1 MPEKNQAALDFLAAR
16 RSHPPKLLTTPVPG
30 RDELNALLTLA
41 ARAPD
46 HGALT
51 PWRFLVIEKP
61 AMARLAD
68 LAEARAKSLG
78 RPEDDQ
84 AKARGQFDRGN
95 LAVVV
100 VEHPVEAEKVPY
112 REQTLSA
119 GAVCLS
125 LVNAALASGWGAGW
139 VTGWI
144 SFDRG
149 FVEQGLGLAS
159 NEQVA
164 GIIHIGSFAT
174 APADR
179 PRPDV
184 KDLTTWLS
192 A

>member
-1 MPEKNQAALDFLAAR
+1 MPDKNQPVLDFLATR
-16 RSHPPKLLTTPVPG
+16 RSHSPKVLVPPVPS
-30 RDELNALLTLA
+30 RAEVEALLGYA
-41 ARAPD
+41 ARSPD
-46 HGALT
+46 HGALV
-51 PWRFLVIEKP
+51 PWRFVVIEGG

-68 LAEARAKSLG
+68 LAEARGQALGKDAETVAKG
-78 RPEDDQ
+78 
-84 AKARGQFDRGN
+84 RGQFDRGH

-100 VEHPVEAEKVPY
+100 VERPVPSEKVPP

-125 LVNAALASGWGAGW
+125 LVNAALAAGWGAGW

-149 FVEQGLGLAS
+149 FVEQGFGLAP
-159 NEQVA
+159 EEEVA
-164 GIIHIGSFAT
+164 GIVHIGSFVSP
-174 APADR
+174 PAER

-184 KDLTTWLS
+184 PALITWLP

>member
-1 MPEKNQAALDFLAAR
+1 MPDKNQAALDFLATR
-16 RSHPPKLLTTPVPG
+16 RSLSPKALKEPVPS
-30 RDELNALLTLA
+30 RDELAELLTYA
-41 ARAPD
+41 ARSPD
-46 HGALT
+46 HGALV
-51 PWRFLVIEKP
+51 PWRFVVIEKP

-68 LAEARAKSLG
+68 LAEARARSLG
-78 RPEDDQ
+78 KDDEGI
-84 AKARGQFDRGN
+84 AKGRGQFDRGH

-100 VEHPVEAEKVPY
+100 VECPVEAAKVPY

-149 FVEQGLGLAS
+149 FVEEGLGLAS
-159 NEQVA
+159 DEQVA
-164 GIIHIGSFAT
+164 GIVHIGSFAT
-174 APADR
+174 APTER

-184 KDLTTWLS
+184 SGITTWLS

>member
-1 MPEKNQAALDFLAAR
+1 MPDKNQAALDFLATR
-16 RSHPPKLLTTPVPG
+16 RSHPPKLLTQPVPAKA
-30 RDELNALLTLA
+30 ELEGLLTLA
-41 ARAPD
+41 ARSPD
-46 HGALT
+46 HGALV
-51 PWRFLVIEKP
+51 PWRFVVIEKP

-68 LAEARAKSLG
+68 LAEARARSLG
-78 RPEDDQ
+78 KDDEGI
-84 AKARGQFDRGN
+84 AKGRGQFDRGN

-100 VEHPVEAEKVPY
+100 IECPVDAEKVPY

-149 FVEQGLGLAS
+149 FVEQGLGLS
-159 NEQVA
+159 SDEQVA
-164 GIIHIGSFAT
+164 GIVHIGTYGA
-174 APADR
+174 APAER
-179 PRPDV
+179 TRPDV
-184 KDLTTWLS
+184 TGITTWLS

>member
-1 MPEKNQAALDFLAAR
+1 MPQKNQAALEFLATR
-16 RSHPPKLLTTPVPG
+16 RSHPPKLLTSPVPS
-30 RDELNALLTLA
+30 RDEVEELLTYA
-41 ARAPD
+41 ARSPD
-46 HGALT
+46 HGGLV

-68 LAEARAKSLG
+68 LAEARGRALGKDDETVAKG
-78 RPEDDQ
+78 
-84 AKARGQFDRGN
+84 RGQFDRGN

-100 VEHPVEAEKVPY
+100 VESPVEAAKVPPY
-112 REQTLSA
+112 EQSLSA

-149 FVEQGLGLAS
+149 FVEEGLGLTPG
-159 NEQVA
+159 ETVA
-164 GIIHIGSFAT
+164 GIVHIGSFAST
-174 APADR
+174 PAER
-179 PRPDV
+179 QRPDV
-184 KDLTTWLS
+184 KGITTWLS

>member
-1 MPEKNQAALDFLAAR
+1 MPEKNQAALDFLATR
-16 RSHPPKLLTTPVPG
+16 RSHPPKLLREPVPN
-30 RDELNALLTLA
+30 RAELEDLLTYA
-41 ARAPD
+41 ARSPD

-51 PWRFLVIEKP
+51 PWRFIVIEKP
-61 AMARLAD
+61 AMAGLAD
-68 LAEARAKSLG
+68 LAEARARSLG
-78 RPEDDQ
+78 KDEEGI
-84 AKARGQFDRGN
+84 AKGRGQFDRGN

-100 VEHPVEAEKVPY
+100 VECPVEAEKVPY

-159 NEQVA
+159 DEQVA
-164 GIIHIGSFAT
+164 GIVHIGSFGS
-174 APADR
+174 APAER
-179 PRPDV
+179 PRPDIAGI
-184 KDLTTWLS
+184 TTWLS
-192 A
+192 E